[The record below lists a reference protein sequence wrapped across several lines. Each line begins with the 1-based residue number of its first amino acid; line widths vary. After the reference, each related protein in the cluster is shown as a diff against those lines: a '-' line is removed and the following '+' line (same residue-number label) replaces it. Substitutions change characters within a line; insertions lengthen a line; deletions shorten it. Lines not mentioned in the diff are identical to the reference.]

1 MKRLGFIKSN
11 ILTCM
16 SKNSSDLILKFVM
29 IIYRLRFS
37 IVQLCHIWA
46 SFYALNKQHFVL
58 T

>member
-16 SKNSSDLILKFVM
+16 SKNSSDLILKFMM
-29 IIYRLRFS
+29 IIYRLGFS
-37 IVQLCHIWA
+37 IVQLCHIWTN
-46 SFYALNKQHFVL
+46 FYALNKHHFIL